1 MRLTPDMAP
10 RLLALVAALLL
21 GAAQAAAPPEL
32 RVALAGDAD
41 SLDPQ
46 AAVSAPA
53 LVIAFDLFEG
63 LYTLDNNGQPVLGA
77 AAAVRTLEHAG
88 GPALEFTLRP
98 NLRWSD
104 GRPLTA
110 QDFEYSL
117 QRLADPATAG
127 NMLASYVGQI
137 RQGDLILR
145 GKAAP
150 ATLGVT
156 ALDERRLRIDLV
168 RNVAWFPAVLAFPS
182 FAPVPRHVIEKH
194 GRQWTRPGNHV
205 SNGPFR
211 LVDWQPNRLV
221 RTERNPYFHAV
232 KSVRLPGVRYLPV
245 ADQNAGFR
253 LFQSAQIDTMT
264 NFPPE
269 KYDYILANMR
279 RELHIAPSLGVTA
292 YLFNFRKPLF
302 RDVRVRRALAL
313 AVDRGLLTKRIV
325 RTGDLPAYGL
335 VTPGLPGYPA
345 ALPAPLA
352 TQAARTAEARRLLAA
367 AGFGPG
373 RPLSF
378 ELLYHTN
385 EEHKNVAL
393 AVAAMWQAIGVRV
406 TLRNAERQAVEV
418 AVRNGEFDMARAAL
432 FSAYADANGLF
443 GNFSTGH
450 SANVSAYSNRA
461 FDGAIGRAEAMPSA
475 GADRAAL
482 QRDAERQ
489 LIADQAFV
497 PLYFM
502 TSRRLVAQRVS
513 GWSDQNLTA
522 LRPARYLDVVTAP
535 AR

>member
-1 MRLTPDMAP
+1 
-10 RLLALVAALLL
+10 
-21 GAAQAAAPPEL
+21 
-32 RVALAGDAD
+32 
-41 SLDPQ
+41 
-46 AAVSAPA
+46 
-53 LVIAFDLFEG
+53 
-63 LYTLDNNGQPVLGA
+63 
-77 AAAVRTLEHAG
+77 
-88 GPALEFTLRP
+88 
-98 NLRWSD
+98 
-104 GRPLTA
+104 
-110 QDFEYSL
+110 
-117 QRLADPATAG
+117 
-127 NMLASYVGQI
+127 
-137 RQGDLILR
+137 
-145 GKAAP
+145 
-150 ATLGVT
+150 
-156 ALDERRLRIDLV
+156 
-168 RNVAWFPAVLAFPS
+168 
-182 FAPVPRHVIEKH
+182 
-194 GRQWTRPGNHV
+194 
-205 SNGPFR
+205 
-211 LVDWQPNRLV
+211 
-221 RTERNPYFHAV
+221 
-232 KSVRLPGVRYLPV
+232 
-245 ADQNAGFR
+245 
-253 LFQSAQIDTMT
+253 
-264 NFPPE
+264 
-269 KYDYILANMR
+269 
-279 RELHIAPSLGVTA
+279 
-292 YLFNFRKPLF
+292 
-302 RDVRVRRALAL
+302 
-313 AVDRGLLTKRIV
+313 
-325 RTGDLPAYGL
+325 
-335 VTPGLPGYPA
+335 LPGYPA

-373 RPLSF
+373 RPQSF

-450 SANVSAYSNRA
+450 SANVSAYSNPA
-461 FDGAIGRAEAMPSA
+461 FDGALGRAETVPSA